1 MGAQSGKDMLLKLDE
16 TGTGS
21 FITVAG
27 IRSRQLAFNAQ
38 SIDTTDSQSAGQWR
52 ELLQGGGVKTASLSG
67 SGIFKDATSDAKI
80 RELFFAGTVRDWQV
94 IVPDFGTIEGKF
106 QITALEFAA
115 NHNGEVTFD
124 VALESA
130 GEITFAVIS

>member
-16 TGTGS
+16 IGSGS

-67 SGIFKDATSDAKI
+67 SGIFKDAQSDARI
-80 RELFFAGTVRDWQV
+80 RELFFAGQVRDWQV
-94 IVPDFGTIEGKF
+94 VIPDFGTIEGKF

-130 GEITFAVIS
+130 GEISFTVL

>member
-16 TGTGS
+16 SGSGS

-38 SIDTTDSQSAGQWR
+38 TIDTTDSQSAGQWR

-67 SGIFKDATSDAKI
+67 SGIFKDAQSDARI
-80 RELFFAGTVRDWQV
+80 RELFFAGQVRDWQV
-94 IVPDFGTIEGKF
+94 LIPDFGTIEGKF

-130 GEITFAVIS
+130 GEISFGAL

>member
-16 TGTGS
+16 TGSGS

-67 SGIFKDATSDAKI
+67 GGIFKDAQSDARI
-80 RELFFAGTVRDWQV
+80 RELFFAGQVRDWQV
-94 IVPDFGTIEGKF
+94 VIPDFGTIEGKF

-130 GEITFAVIS
+130 GEISFTVL

>member
-16 TGTGS
+16 TGSGS

-38 SIDTTDSQSAGQWR
+38 TIDTTDSQSAGQWR

-67 SGIFKDATSDAKI
+67 SGIFKDAQSDARI
-80 RELFFAGTVRDWQV
+80 RELFFAGQVRDWQV
-94 IVPDFGTIEGKF
+94 VIPDFGTIEGKF
-106 QITALEFAA
+106 QISALEFAA

-130 GEITFAVIS
+130 GEISFTVL

>member
-16 TGTGS
+16 TGSGS

-67 SGIFKDATSDAKI
+67 SGIFKDAQSDARI
-80 RELFFAGTVRDWQV
+80 RELFFAGQVRDWQV
-94 IVPDFGTIEGKF
+94 VIPDFGTIEGKF

-130 GEITFAVIS
+130 GEISFTVL

>member
-38 SIDTTDSQSAGQWR
+38 SIDTTDSNPQDNG
-52 ELLQGGGVKTASLSG
+52 AS
-67 SGIFKDATSDAKI
+67 FCK
-80 RELFFAGTVRDWQV
+80 
-94 IVPDFGTIEGKF
+94 
-106 QITALEFAA
+106 
-115 NHNGEVTFD
+115 
-124 VALESA
+124 
-130 GEITFAVIS
+130 AVG